1 MKQVYVNNNV
11 GNPLEHDYDLRYEEG
26 KRTCLYS
33 RNSDWTE
40 YLHGEKAGSIKE
52 IADGF
57 LIKIGENKIEL
68 DYCDIQ
74 VLKILLLSDLE
85 DTDYFE
91 IRESTTIKKWPK
103 DTGIEG
109 SLR

>member
-1 MKQVYVNNNV
+1 MKQVYVSNNV
-11 GNPLEHDYDLRYEEG
+11 GDPLEHDYDLKYEEG

-33 RNSDWTE
+33 RNSEWTE
-40 YLHGEKAGSIKE
+40 YLHGQKAGSIKD

-68 DYCDIQ
+68 DYCDLQ

-103 DTGIEG
+103 DTEIEG